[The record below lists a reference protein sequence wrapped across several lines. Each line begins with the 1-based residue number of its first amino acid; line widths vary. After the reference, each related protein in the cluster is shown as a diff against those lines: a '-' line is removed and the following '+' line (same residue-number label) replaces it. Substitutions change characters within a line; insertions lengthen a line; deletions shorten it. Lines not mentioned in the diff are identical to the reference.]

1 MVYKSERDRVMYRQ
15 IFTPA
20 QNNPVIPI
28 TIPEEWLGSKVEIIA
43 FPLDLPYFA
52 DNNNDIDFVK
62 ERRQKRENMLK
73 HYKFKKNGYKFDREE
88 ANNYE

>member
-1 MVYKSERDRVMYRQ
+1 MYRQ

-43 FPLDLPYFA
+43 FPLDLPYFTDDA
-52 DNNNDIDFVK
+52 IDLIK

-73 HYKFKKNGYKFDREE
+73 HYKFKKNDYKFDREE